1 MAGIRIVLLSGEMEE
16 RVRLKK
22 AFLVEQNMEV
32 VGESDNA
39 EEGLKLIKDLN
50 PSIVVIDSKLAGEN
64 SDGLA
69 AAELISVSAP
79 ASDIIIISEE
89 GTDGLFMRKAML
101 AGARQ
106 VIPKPYD
113 PGDLIEIVKLVANIS
128 EKKKEAMAKLLG
140 AREEEVVASKTV
152 AIFSTKG
159 GVGKTLLATNLACA
173 IKKLTGKKVCLVD
186 LDLQFG
192 DVAIM
197 MHLQPKNTIAGLA
210 REIADTGVCDDEVL
224 ANHLLT
230 HEDSGV
236 VVLTAP
242 VRPDEAD
249 LVKGTHIDAIVK
261 KLKEKFH
268 YIVIDTPAFLTDS
281 VLTALE
287 LSDFIFLLLTME
299 LPTIK
304 DGKLMLEIMQTFG
317 YTDEKVKIIMNRE
330 ASDTSFKKA
339 DIEKA
344 LDSEIAATI
353 PSEGIVIMPAVNEGE
368 PFYIRSPD
376 SKASAA
382 INEIVKLIAAD
393 DINPDAMTASKPA
406 KKSVGFFG
414 KKKK

>member
-159 GVGKTLLATNLACA
+159 GVGRT
-173 IKKLTGKKVCLVD
+173 
-186 LDLQFG
+186 
-192 DVAIM
+192 
-197 MHLQPKNTIAGLA
+197 
-210 REIADTGVCDDEVL
+210 
-224 ANHLLT
+224 
-230 HEDSGV
+230 
-236 VVLTAP
+236 
-242 VRPDEAD
+242 
-249 LVKGTHIDAIVK
+249 
-261 KLKEKFH
+261 
-268 YIVIDTPAFLTDS
+268 
-281 VLTALE
+281 
-287 LSDFIFLLLTME
+287 
-299 LPTIK
+299 
-304 DGKLMLEIMQTFG
+304 
-317 YTDEKVKIIMNRE
+317 
-330 ASDTSFKKA
+330 
-339 DIEKA
+339 
-344 LDSEIAATI
+344 
-353 PSEGIVIMPAVNEGE
+353 
-368 PFYIRSPD
+368 
-376 SKASAA
+376 
-382 INEIVKLIAAD
+382 
-393 DINPDAMTASKPA
+393 
-406 KKSVGFFG
+406 
-414 KKKK
+414 